1 MKLVSDT
8 VKAFARNE
16 WIYYYYTKIRCNL
29 QKYIDVNFEATKIL
43 PGLWLG
49 GISSASNREALHEHD
64 IETIISVVL
73 GSVASFPYDFN
84 YERADLRDTEDED
97 IITEFYR
104 IVPIIHEELSKGKSI
119 LVTCIWGKS
128 RSASFVAAYL
138 IKHKNL
144 TTDQAL
150 EFIRERRSQVDPNPS
165 YIRQLRQYE
174 GEMRLEREIEERKI
188 LEERKNFEEKAAA
201 ELREKKLI

>member
-1 MKLVSDT
+1 MKLVTDT

-43 PGLWLG
+43 DEGLWLG
-49 GISSASNREALHEHD
+49 GISSASNREALHEHN

-84 YERADLRDTEDED
+84 YERSDLRDTEDED

-104 IVPIIHEELSKGKSI
+104 IVPIIHEELSKGRAT
-119 LVTCIWGKS
+119 LVNCIWGKS
-128 RSASFVAAYL
+128 RSASFVCAYL
-138 IKHKNL
+138 IRYYNM
-144 TTDQAL
+144 TADQAID
-150 EFIRERRSQVDPNPS
+150 FVRSKRSQVSPNPN

-174 GEMRLEREIEERKI
+174 GEVRLAREIEEKKT
-188 LEERKNFEEKAAA
+188 LEEQKNFDEKIT
-201 ELREKKLI
+201 LQ

>member
-1 MKLVSDT
+1 MKLVTDT

-29 QKYIDVNFEATKIL
+29 QKYMDVSFEATLIL
-43 PGLWLG
+43 DNGLWLG
-49 GISSASNREALHEHD
+49 GISSASNREALHEHN

-97 IITEFYR
+97 IISEFYR

-119 LVTCIWGKS
+119 LVHCIWGKS
-128 RSASFVAAYL
+128 RSASFVCAYL
-138 IKHKNL
+138 IKHFKMS
-144 TTDQAL
+144 TDESL
-150 EFIRERRSQVDPNPS
+150 EFVKAKRSQVFPNPS
-165 YIRQLRQYE
+165 YVRQLRQYE
-174 GEMRLEREIEERKI
+174 GEMRLEREIATRITRKEI
-188 LEERKNFEEKAAA
+188 S
-201 ELREKKLI
+201 LIFYLVMS

>member
-29 QKYIDVNFEATKIL
+29 QKYMDTSFEANQIL

-49 GISSASNREALHEHD
+49 GISSASNREALHEHN

-128 RSASFVAAYL
+128 RSASFVCAYL
-138 IKHKNL
+138 IKQYKM
-144 TTDQAL
+144 TTDESLQ
-150 EFIRERRSQVDPNPS
+150 FVREKRTQIFPNPS

-174 GEMRLEREIEERKI
+174 GEMRLEREM
-188 LEERKNFEEKAAA
+188 EEKKVSD
-201 ELREKKLI
+201 ENRI

>member
-29 QKYIDVNFEATKIL
+29 QKYMDTSFEATKIL
-43 PGLWLG
+43 DDGLWLG
-49 GISSASNREALHEHD
+49 GISSASNREALHEHN
-64 IETIISVVL
+64 IETIISVIL

-84 YERADLRDTEDED
+84 YERSDLRDTEDED

-104 IVPIIHEELSKGKSI
+104 IVPIIHEELSKGKSV
-119 LVTCIWGKS
+119 LVHCIWGKS
-128 RSASFVAAYL
+128 RSCSFVAAYL
-138 IKHKNL
+138 IKYKHF

-150 EFIRERRSQVDPNPS
+150 DFIKQKRCQICPNAN
-165 YIRQLRQYE
+165 YVRQLRQYE

-201 ELREKKLI
+201 ELREKN

>member
-29 QKYIDVNFEATKIL
+29 QKYIDISFEATKIL
-43 PGLWLG
+43 DEGLWLG
-49 GISSASNREALHEHD
+49 GISSASNREALHEHN

-104 IVPIIHEELSKGKSI
+104 IVPIIHEELSKGKAI

-128 RSASFVAAYL
+128 RSCSFVAVYL
-138 IKHKNL
+138 IKHRGM

-150 EFIRERRSQVDPNPS
+150 DFIRSKRSQIEPNVN

-174 GEMRLEREIEERKI
+174 GEMRLEREIEQKKI
-188 LEERKNFEEKAAA
+188 LEERKNFD
-201 ELREKKLI
+201 EKKLLELQEKN

>member
-29 QKYIDVNFEATKIL
+29 QKYIDISFEANQIL
-43 PGLWLG
+43 DGLWLG
-49 GISSASNREALHEHD
+49 GISSASNREALHEHN

-104 IVPIIHEELSKGKSI
+104 IVPIIHEELSKGKAI

-128 RSASFVAAYL
+128 RSCSFVAAYL
-138 IKHKNL
+138 IKHRGM

-150 EFIRERRSQVDPNPS
+150 EFIRSKRSQIEPNVN

-174 GEMRLEREIEERKI
+174 GEMRLEREIEQKKI
-188 LEERKNFEEKAAA
+188 LEDKNFD
-201 ELREKKLI
+201 EKKLLELQEKN